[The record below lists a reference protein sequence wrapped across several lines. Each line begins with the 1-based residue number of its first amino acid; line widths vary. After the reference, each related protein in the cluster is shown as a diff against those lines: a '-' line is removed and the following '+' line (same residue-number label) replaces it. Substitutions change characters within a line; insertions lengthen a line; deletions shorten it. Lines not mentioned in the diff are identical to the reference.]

1 MSSTEFLLVVGL
13 LVFLIVT
20 PLVIAVIVRMVV
32 RDEPEPEDEL
42 AADETMAQFDTL
54 GDFWSGMVPH
64 LRELQSRL
72 VKACAAVGIG
82 TAIGFYLVSSPTLLG
97 APLPVVLIKHFVP
110 PNVELQYIATAEGFV
125 NYMRIALV
133 IGIAI
138 AMPVVVYQVIAF
150 FVPGLLPHEKRI
162 VFTAIP
168 FVTELFLAGL
178 AFGWFFTLPAALQ
191 FLLTFG
197 TSEVVQARPSF
208 ESFISIVSTL
218 MLWNGLIFEMP
229 ALIYLLARLG
239 VVNAK
244 MLGRTRRYAIVII
257 TIAAAIITP
266 TGDPYN
272 LLLLAVP
279 MYFLYELGILLAR
292 FVPARGTSGDG
303 TPPPTPA

>member
-13 LVFLIVT
+13 LIFLIVT
-20 PLVIAVIVRMVV
+20 PLVIAVIVRFVV
-32 RDEPEPEDEL
+32 RDEPILEVEPE
-42 AADETMAQFDTL
+42 AAEPIAQFETL

-97 APLPVVLIKHFVP
+97 APLPIVLVKHFVP

-133 IGIAI
+133 VGVAI

-178 AFGWFFTLPAALQ
+178 AFGWFFTLPAALN

-197 TSEVVQARPSF
+197 TSDLVQARPSF
-208 ESFISIVSTL
+208 ESFVSIVSTL

-257 TIAAAIITP
+257 TIAAAVITP

-279 MYFLYELGILLAR
+279 MYVLYELGILLAR
-292 FVPARGTSGDG
+292 FVPERGTAGDG
-303 TPPPTPA
+303 TPPMNPA